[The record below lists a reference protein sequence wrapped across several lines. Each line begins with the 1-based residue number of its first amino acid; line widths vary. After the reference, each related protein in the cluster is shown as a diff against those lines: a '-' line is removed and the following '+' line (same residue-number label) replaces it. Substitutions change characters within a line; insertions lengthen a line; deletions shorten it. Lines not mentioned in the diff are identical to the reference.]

1 LRVQERR
8 SSAPA
13 FAVPATL
20 SGSHLVPV
28 RCHRAPVCPLVLVR
42 AIAAPEAILSDLP
55 GDGDDWRH
63 CPDCPGLVDLEDR
76 AEAKTGARA
85 ECGCRL
91 SDKSNRR
98 ELPLQLSPEAQA
110 RGWTGLMQAQ
120 RMGRPEE
127 DAPILQDEF
136 FAGQS
141 VPRLLLTPLCGTA
154 LLFLLYLALLEKFG
168 RQSKQEER
176 HGRRTKGPE
185 LLSAFRWNRS
195 GKRSGIRLKLRSKFG
210 LLPSGFRIPKKL
222 ESSHIL
228 LMGDTGSGKSNA
240 IRQILWQVQK
250 RGETAIVYDPAGE
263 FVQEFYRPER
273 RDLILNP
280 LDARCPFWN
289 LQTELDGRGIEDA
302 IAAAMLPEKQYEN
315 GFFTDAPRRVLGRLL
330 SSGASVETLLEW
342 MADPAQIERRLAG
355 TPQAAYL
362 DRNAGPQ
369 RAGVLSSLN
378 MIADSLALLPRSGE
392 AKEWFDTGKWK
403 YERTQWVFLT
413 SRPAM
418 RERIRPLHSAWL
430 DLLIL
435 QMMEPCV
442 NPAKPVWFVLD
453 ELASLN
459 KLPQLHTAVTENRKY
474 GNPVVLGFQGRSQL
488 EKRYGQDAEAMLS
501 QPATKIFFKT
511 SEPRAAKWISETL
524 EPVMNFVFA
533 SPLESVNDVD
543 SLALQET
550 ARPQTVPQTRFGGRI
565 YSETGH
571 FSRKFSSR
579 TRSKFI
585 TGSRGNRGRADQGV
599 AQCRRFQGG
608 CPVRD
613 EPAAEVVRHGDCHQ
627 TSRHGLRNRRPGTL
641 ERVYQAGEQSDAGDV
656 RLCAEAKSPAG
667 VHGAEDDHPGAKAVA
682 ARSSGG
688 GSEGRGPNSQ
698 STLRLSKASSEAKDR
713 DDSSSHESGTGASS
727 LRRVCSR

>member
-1 LRVQERR
+1 VPRPLQFRR
-8 SSAPA
+8 RFPALILFLSGA
-13 FAVPATL
+13 FALPFALWFWFALTPLQKQYFPTYMATAMT
-20 SGSHLVPV
+20 GGTARTVPV
-28 RCHRAPVCPLVLVR
+28 WWIWKTAPKR
-42 AIAAPEAILSDLP
+42 KPELAQNMDVVSATNP
-55 GDGDDWRH
+55 SH
-63 CPDCPGLVDLEDR
+63 
-76 AEAKTGARA
+76 
-85 ECGCRL
+85 
-91 SDKSNRR
+91 R
-98 ELPLQLSPEAQA
+98 ELALGLSPEAQA

-141 VPRLLLTPLCGTA
+141 VARLLLTPLCGTA
-154 LLFLLYLALLEKFG
+154 LLFLLYLAFREKVG
-168 RQSKQEER
+168 SQSKQEER

-185 LLSAFRWNRS
+185 LVSAFQWNQS
-195 GKRSGIRLKLRSKFG
+195 GKSSGIRLKLKPKFG
-210 LLPSGFRIPKKL
+210 LFPSSFRIPKKL

-240 IRQILWQVQK
+240 IRQILRQVQK

-280 LDARCPFWN
+280 LDARCPFWD
-289 LQTELDGRGIEDA
+289 LREDLDGRGIEDA

-315 GFFTDAPRRVLGRLL
+315 GFFVDAPRRILARLL
-330 SSGASVETLLEW
+330 CSGASVETLLEW
-342 MADPAQIERRLAG
+342 MADPAEIERRLAR

-418 RERIRPLHSAWL
+418 RERILPLHSAWL

-524 EPVMNFVFA
+524 GEIEVERIRESHSVADSKLGVLFAMGKRQRSYGMEIATKPLVMASEIAGLEPLNGYIKQENKVVPVEFAFVLKRSLQPEFIERKMIIGEPRPLPSMVLEGIQA
-533 SPLESVNDVD
+533 RLRKQRCRWRFVRFRRSPW
-543 SLALQET
+543 
-550 ARPQTVPQTRFGGRI
+550 
-565 YSETGH
+565 
-571 FSRKFSSR
+571 
-579 TRSKFI
+579 
-585 TGSRGNRGRADQGV
+585 
-599 AQCRRFQGG
+599 
-608 CPVRD
+608 
-613 EPAAEVVRHGDCHQ
+613 
-627 TSRHGLRNRRPGTL
+627 
-641 ERVYQAGEQSDAGDV
+641 
-656 RLCAEAKSPAG
+656 
-667 VHGAEDDHPGAKAVA
+667 
-682 ARSSGG
+682 
-688 GSEGRGPNSQ
+688 
-698 STLRLSKASSEAKDR
+698 
-713 DDSSSHESGTGASS
+713 
-727 LRRVCSR
+727 